1 MDMASNRTASIHD
14 LIVAG
19 INVDNTSLQDKQTY
33 QNDQWVQEQ
42 FKNKYGEFDQASFD
56 TFYDNV
62 KIQYNSLANAKYDE
76 SLKKASSFHRD
87 NPFAPIEQK
96 RKGPDYI
103 TYNAPNP
110 YQITQSIQ
118 DLGRDG
124 QRTKSIDEIAQGY
137 KVLLNPKSA
146 GEDLSNAQW
155 GDSPNDGHYFF
166 DTLVLAQYDSKD
178 THTDPFTGQEVE
190 HNVGD
195 LKTDNDGNF
204 YYERLDG
211 RNVYGRRVL
220 NKLNV
225 LTVDGSWLNKYDFF
239 DSDDL
244 NQKSLGGSIA
254 KNLVLVGSMFIP
266 YVGPWIAGLSIATQS
281 AGLLATLGKMFIN
294 SESETLSNIEGW
306 SKSVSRQGAQT
317 EYAQQNTWCTENF
330 VNLIGDVVGQLKE
343 QRFIFEKIPAVF
355 KGTNVLSEAG
365 QKAKYAKLLEKQ
377 SKLSADKIEKL
388 KSTKIEL
395 NDIVNLRAAET
406 VKAQAELDSF
416 IKGYTKLGSVLSKGY
431 MTAIT
436 VGDTYGEAI
445 NSGASN
451 IDATIL
457 TLGYAA
463 AEYALLSTGLGE
475 WIMPE
480 LRAGKYKAQAIAKAL
495 TQNNVTSNE
504 IAQEGKKAYFKKLFN
519 IGKNIAKAEY
529 ANGTRTATATLASAV
544 GEGVEE
550 VSEELL
556 ADFSK
561 GCYDTVNWLRGN
573 DTRVNTFGYNFGT
586 GEWNPSEVLDRY
598 GMSLVGGF
606 AGGGLTN
613 LGTNYKTIKSL
624 NNMSYDTALQQLTY
638 IIRNGQAET
647 FLKQI
652 NKIQLANPHL
662 STKYEIIDGQPVYS
676 PGTKEDNQD
685 IAAKT
690 ILANQIKVIGGILQ
704 SHGAMSDNQFLDIQ
718 TLKDLRFSA
727 LVNSSIAGRYL
738 QRYNSLLE
746 KQVQLVTSLND
757 TIRSVKDTNGDNTV
771 SDKENRENKSVNNEV
786 ISSLKQQIKD
796 TQEEIDS
803 LINGEKSYDFIADAL
818 FELTPAIS
826 KVFLVTTFPLY
837 AEQKY
842 KKKFSE
848 LTENEKAAA
857 LTEYKTWKSSEAKDD
872 IAKVANIYRQMAE
885 ASSSVILKFA
895 NEYTKIPEDIL
906 KLNKVI
912 SNLYTYVVDEN
923 QQLQY
928 LPNIKD
934 STFLD
939 LASTATEGTFVNL
952 GTKLVELLGW
962 QGDYRELQE
971 IQKRYNDIDKNAEN
985 SKELQDAIS
994 KEYANKLESILI
1006 DSIDFMVNPIFKQGY
1021 ASIELKNQL
1030 TSLLKILH
1038 SRALSKATE
1047 FEDNRTFDNF
1057 DAENPYEIKASNIL
1071 DSMRKIDNLPNTPIE
1086 QSLDEFSVA
1095 IGNEPIKLSQ
1105 LIQRLNNS
1113 FNDTINDIQNFQ
1125 LSEELYT
1132 ELNNAIYTL
1141 QLYQA
1146 AIQGART
1153 DNASINNLFGYNATL
1168 NEIAKKVKG
1177 EHPQLAEIDKSVA
1190 DIFDQDIQTN
1200 LNKLTFLK
1208 NLYEINSGQKMIKQ
1222 DRVAA
1227 NTSVLLYK
1235 RLKHIISILDEDE
1248 LKNWDGFLEFADA
1261 INSMNQHQQLLDNK
1275 SIIPNNWDEFEKER
1289 ISAEDAIYTFF
1300 SKNKAKLSDPNALM
1314 QLINPN
1320 RLQLYTNAN
1329 DILTEGLESL
1339 DDNSFIWWLASRA
1352 AVKSSDFYNEYKQI
1366 IDPKADHPIA
1376 PIPTQELATYLN
1388 YASIVNGT
1396 VFTQFYNAYRQA
1408 VVQDWNNKS
1417 IEDRKKVLRNLG
1429 KSETLADDKFAKYAI
1444 NFLTAPRYQNIILTE
1459 GIPGSGKTSA
1469 VFHSTIALLKKFHPE
1484 LLKDVAVMHG
1494 ASKSSAEK
1502 IVDSLGITA
1511 TVYDR
1516 ASGMKSINT
1525 NWHDYKFDDK
1535 TLTYTVPD
1543 AEYEITRENEIRSN
1557 LGINAL
1563 QNPPSLILIDEISKF
1578 SAYDLDQI
1586 DKFAQKYG
1594 ITVLAAGDFDQTGIV
1609 GSHSLKDPVFNKIQ
1623 WKIDLSR
1630 TNFIRAPKLGVSM
1643 RTDNSIKTLN
1653 LEKVQ
1658 AYIKSPSPVQ
1668 LQYYEDET
1676 GLYGDKI
1683 LKYEGNKQSVLE
1695 ETLKEVDKLIQTLQ
1709 KGEKIGYI
1717 YSNKSSPIYQELTKD
1732 KYKDFIDLKE
1742 GGSAQGLEGRYY
1754 IIEANENLPAELL
1767 YRDIYTGIS
1776 RASQGSILIAP
1787 LTNDLQLSSVQVSE
1801 KIDESKKIEQS
1812 IRNYSTKRIN
1822 RLNTIVTSD
1831 NPVPYIPRKIP
1842 NTQNNSW
1849 QAPPPI
1855 DELSQEEIDKY
1866 IDQLNNIHTQRDLD
1880 TWVSTLDQKVLSTPV
1895 ISQAIA
1901 QRKQIL
1907 PKGFDPNQVT
1917 SILQSIEKATT
1928 VQELKDVVD
1937 KIDSEYLEEPNIK
1950 ATLEAKRRSFL
1961 NSDNWQDRHDA
1972 LMENNNH
1979 VPDIIGEVS
1988 ELDEGIAINGQWF
2001 LPGDI
2006 ITDKEGNQFN
2016 VTIVFKNGDVNITV
2030 PNTSDTK
2037 TLSKDEVAKF
2047 FTGEDPII
2055 LKNSRLGDA
2064 REKQTVPPTVP
2075 IVEIENDPTILTVI
2089 NSTQYEE
2096 QIDDH
2101 NKSKKTPQST
2111 AQTNNNPRI
2120 SLNMLIHSFNTFE
2133 TGVEVDESGFPHH
2146 IGGAD
2151 NRIDSVNGLMKLFPN
2166 LTIDKYM
2173 SMIGMLRTILFNT
2186 SDKSEMIQSLQDFLK
2201 LNGIY
2206 VTFALKTSPRAG
2218 EKNVKEGR
2226 LYVST
2231 NPTPMDKSI
2240 NEKTFYNGSLDKRS
2254 QEFNI
2259 HSLVAIIGNQ
2269 ELGNVLELPLLTLSS
2284 PFTLLQ
2290 VKNADGVQVFE
2301 KIYNKYTK
2309 LLEQTDSLHQICR
2322 QLIEE
2327 FDGIEEYQSLINLFK
2342 FFDFT
2347 MAGVFYVDDNQWTP
2361 MNDLS
2366 LLGPQFITE
2375 AGYYQ
2380 FAPGLKMDEETN
2392 PESTWLNLG
2401 DYAKGVILGRPET
2414 SKLLSNP
2421 QAYVTSKVLVSTMDI
2436 DGVNTGHPF
2445 VLISFDKKNLN
2456 TDASVIEYYQR
2467 QVKGEV
2473 PVKVIRAYVLPPH
2486 ATIREYVNNL
2496 HDIITQ
2502 SPDKIQIGNIFTS
2515 YNLLNILMQNEA
2527 FKARLEQKLPG
2538 ASTLVQQALSD
2549 LNGKSQKEQKNLLS
2563 CTRDWSSI
2571 GLDPTYT
2578 LTKLLD
2584 GIITFITYDNYTLQ
2598 GDKHMKLNES
2608 DLSLIEGILASNGI
2622 DRVYYHVGL
2631 AGPDQNFGVFA
2642 VAKQEDGYLLHGRPF
2657 KIHGKIDS
2665 YTFQGNLDWLI
2676 ESALHKLRTNKENG
2690 QVYSIDRL
2698 SYARK
2703 DESGR
2708 LVPGNSR
2715 ISENPEQ
2722 KAVRAIMSFLKY
2734 KVGNDFKEIF
2744 DTSSTVQEAIGKIV
2758 QKINRDYPNKVAIG
2772 LKDSS
2777 KILIADTDQYNIT
2790 SLENENGEITDVSEM
2805 TNNNDGTYTFFV
2817 RADGML
2823 LTANF
2828 DYQNWKL
2835 SYLQPTSQQ
2844 SPKPT
2849 LSVTEDNFN
2858 EYVNLGRQVLEDS
2871 FDFDPDLEQVFQKD
2885 NYIEFMQALDALIY
2899 IDGNMRVDYLTELLN
2914 SATDEQTKQ
2923 LLTDLISM
2931 EKYNDP
2937 NIESDSCPIEIN
2949 IKF

>member
-1 MDMASNRTASIHD
+1 MDMASNPTASIHD

-19 INVDNTSLQDKQTY
+19 INIDNTSLQDKQTY

-42 FKNKYGEFDQASFD
+42 FKNNGQFDQIAFD
-56 TFYDNV
+56 TFYNNV
-62 KIQYNSLANAKYDE
+62 KIQYNSLANASYDE
-76 SLKKASSFHRD
+76 SLKKAASFHRD

-118 DLGRDG
+118 DLGRQG

-146 GEDLSNAQW
+146 GKDLSNAQW

-166 DTLVLAQYDSKD
+166 DTLVLAQYDSKG
-178 THTDPFTGQEVE
+178 THPDPITGEEVE
-190 HNVGD
+190 HNAGD
-195 LKTDNDGNF
+195 LKLDNDGNF

-220 NKLNV
+220 NKLNT
-225 LTVDGSWLNKYDFF
+225 LTVDGSWLNQYDFF

-254 KNLVLVGSMFIP
+254 KNLALVGSMFIP
-266 YVGPWIAGLSIATQS
+266 YVGPYIAGLSIATQS

-306 SKSVSRQGAQT
+306 AKSVSRQGAQT
-317 EYAQQNTWCTENF
+317 EYAQQNLWCTENM

-355 KGTNVLSEAG
+355 KGANALSEAG
-365 QKAKYAKLLEKQ
+365 QKAKYAQLLEKQ
-377 SKLSADKIEKL
+377 SKLSATKIEQL
-388 KSTKIEL
+388 KSTGINL
-395 NDIVNLRAAET
+395 DDIVNLRASEA

-416 IKGYTKLGSVLSKGY
+416 VKGYTKLGSVLSKGY

-445 NSGASN
+445 RAGASN
-451 IDATIL
+451 VDATIL

-480 LRAGKYKAQAIAKAL
+480 LRAGKYKAEAIAKAL
-495 TQNNVTSNE
+495 TQNNAISNE
-504 IAQEGKKAYFKKLFN
+504 IAQEGKKAYFNKLFN

-529 ANGTRTATATLASAV
+529 ANGTRTATATLASAT
-544 GEGVEE
+544 GEGLEE

-573 DTRVNTFGYNFGT
+573 DTKINTFGYDFET
-586 GEWNPSEVLDRY
+586 GKWNPSEVLDRY

-606 AGGGLTN
+606 IGGGVTN
-613 LGTNYKTIKSL
+613 LGTNYKTMKSFS
-624 NNMSYDTALQQLTY
+624 NMSYETALEQLTY
-638 IIRNGQAET
+638 IIRNNQVDT

-652 NKIQLANPHL
+652 NKIQLANPNL

-685 IAAKT
+685 LAAKT
-690 ILANQIKVIGGILQ
+690 VLANQIKVISGILQ

-718 TLKDLRFSA
+718 TLKDLRFSM
-727 LVNSSIAGRYL
+727 LSKSSIAGRYL
-738 QRYNSLLE
+738 QRYNSLLQ

-757 TIRSVKDTNGDNTV
+757 KINSIKDTNKDETV
-771 SDKENRENKSVNNEV
+771 SDKENRQAKSTEDEV
-786 ISSLKQQIKD
+786 VSSIKQQIKD
-796 TQEEIDS
+796 TQKEIDS
-803 LINGEKSYDFIADAL
+803 LINGEKAYDFIADAL

-826 KVFLVTTFPLY
+826 KTFLVTTFPLY

-848 LTENEKAAA
+848 LTDNEKATA
-857 LTEYKTWKSSEAKDD
+857 LTEYKSWKSSEAKDD
-872 IAKVANIYRQMAE
+872 IAMVANIYRKMVE
-885 ASSSVILKFA
+885 NSSSVILKSTQK
-895 NEYTKIPEDIL
+895 YLQTPESL
-906 KLNKVI
+906 LELNKII

-923 QQLQY
+923 QQVQY

-934 STFLD
+934 DTFLD
-939 LASTATEGTFVNL
+939 LASTAINNTLLNT
-952 GTKLVELLGW
+952 GTKLISLFGTKTQEQIL
-962 QGDYRELQE
+962 QQLQE
-971 IQKRYNDIDKNAEN
+971 EYNSIDKNAEN
-985 SKELQDAIS
+985 AKELQNAIS
-994 KEYANKLESILI
+994 KKYINQLEEILI
-1006 DSIDFMVNPIFKQGY
+1006 SNVSDMLSPIIKQGY
-1021 ASIELKNQL
+1021 ANIETKNQL
-1030 TSLLKILH
+1030 TSLLQVIH
-1038 SRALSKATE
+1038 SRALSKAQE
-1047 FEDNRTFDNF
+1047 FEETRTFDNL
-1057 DAENPYEIKASNIL
+1057 DEDNIYESKASEIL
-1071 DSMRKIDNLPNTPIE
+1071 QTMRKIDNLSNTPVE
-1086 QSLDEFSVA
+1086 EGLDEFSVA
-1095 IGNEPIKLSQ
+1095 IGNEPIKLSE
-1105 LIQRLNNS
+1105 LIQRFNNI
-1113 FNDTINDIQNFQ
+1113 FNDASKDIQNFQ
-1125 LSEELYT
+1125 LSETLYT

-1153 DNASINNLFGYNATL
+1153 DNASINNLFGYNAVL
-1168 NEIAKKVKG
+1168 NEVAKKVKG
-1177 EHPQLAEIDKSVA
+1177 EHPELAEIDKTVA
-1190 DIFDQDIQTN
+1190 DLFDQDIQTN
-1200 LNKLTFLK
+1200 LNKLLFIK
-1208 NLYEINSGQKMIKQ
+1208 NLYEINNGQKMIKQ
-1222 DRVAA
+1222 DRVAV
-1227 NTSVLLYK
+1227 NKDLLIYK
-1235 RLKHIISILDEDE
+1235 RLKYIVSVLDNDE
-1248 LKNWDGFLEFADA
+1248 LKNWDGFLEFAEA
-1261 INSMNQHQQLLDNK
+1261 INNMQQHKQLIDNK
-1275 SIIPNNWDEFEKER
+1275 SIIPDNYDEFEKER
-1289 ISAEDAIYTFF
+1289 INAEDAVYTFF
-1300 SKNKAKLSDPNALM
+1300 SKNKAKLSDTQLLM

-1320 RLQLYTNAN
+1320 RLQLYTNAE
-1329 DILTEGLESL
+1329 DILTEGLENL
-1339 DDNSFIWWLASRA
+1339 DDNAFVWWLASRA

-1366 IDPKADHPIA
+1366 IDPKAEHPIA
-1376 PIPTQELATYLN
+1376 PIPTQELATYIN
-1388 YASIVNGT
+1388 YASIVNGN

-1408 VVQDWNNKS
+1408 VIQDWKNKS
-1417 IEDRKKVLRNLG
+1417 IDDRKKVLRNLG
-1429 KSETLADDKFAKYAI
+1429 KSETFAEDKFAPYAI
-1444 NFLTAPRYQNIILTE
+1444 NFLTIPRYSNIILTE

-1469 VFHSTIALLKKFHPE
+1469 VFHSTIE
-1484 LLKDVAVMHG
+1484 LLKRNKSNSELLKNVVIMHG
-1494 ASKSSAEK
+1494 ASKSSAEA
-1502 IVDSLGITA
+1502 IANDLGITA
-1511 TVYDR
+1511 TTYDR
-1516 ASGMKSINT
+1516 ASGMKYINS
-1525 NWHDYKFDDK
+1525 NWHEYEFNNSN
-1535 TLTYTVPD
+1535 LTYKVPD
-1543 AEYEITRENEIRSN
+1543 SDYEITNENEIRSK
-1557 LGINAL
+1557 LGINAT

-1586 DKFAQKYG
+1586 NKFAQKYG

-1609 GSHSLKDPVFNKIQ
+1609 GSHSLKDPIFKGIE

-1658 AYIKSPSPVQ
+1658 AYIKNPSPVQ
-1668 LQYYEDET
+1668 LQYFEDET

-1683 LKYEGNKQSVLE
+1683 LKYEVKKQDILE
-1695 ETLKEVDKLIQTLQ
+1695 ETLKEVDKLIQTLKQ
-1709 KGEKIGYI
+1709 GEKIGYI
-1717 YSNKSSPIYQELTKD
+1717 YSDQSSPIYQALQKD
-1732 KYKDFIDLKE
+1732 QYKNFIDFKE
-1742 GGSAQGLEGRYY
+1742 GGSAQGLEGQYY
-1754 IIEANENLPAELL
+1754 IIEANENLPANLL
-1767 YRDIYTGIS
+1767 HKEIYTGMS
-1776 RASQGSILIAP
+1776 RASQGSILITP
-1787 LTNDLQLSSVQVSE
+1787 LTKDLQISHIQVQE
-1801 KIDESKKIEQS
+1801 KIDESKNIENS
-1812 IRNYSTKRIN
+1812 IRNYSTRRLN
-1822 RLNTIVTSD
+1822 RLNAIITSG
-1831 NPVPYIPRKIP
+1831 NPIPYIPRIMSRRQS
-1842 NTQNNSW
+1842 NNQQNL
-1849 QAPPPI
+1849 PPV

-1866 IDQLNNIHTQRDLD
+1866 IEQLNNIHTQIDLD
-1880 TWVSTLDQKVLSTPV
+1880 AWVATLEQKVLENPI
-1895 ISQAIA
+1895 ISQSIA
-1901 QRKQIL
+1901 QRRQTL
-1907 PKGFDPNQVT
+1907 PKGFDSNLVT
-1917 SILQSIEKATT
+1917 SILQDIDKATT
-1928 VQELKDVVD
+1928 MSELKEVVN
-1937 KIDSEYLEEPNIK
+1937 KINSEYLEEPNIK
-1950 ATLEAKRRSFL
+1950 ATLDAKRQSFFD
-1961 NSDNWQDRHDA
+1961 SDNWQDRHDA
-1972 LMENNNH
+1972 LIESNQH
-1979 VPDIIGEVS
+1979 IPDSIGEVS
-1988 ELDEGIAINGQWF
+1988 ELDEGIAVNGQWF

-2006 ITDKEGNQFN
+2006 ITDKDGNQFT
-2016 VTIVFKNGDVNITV
+2016 VTVAFKNGDVTITD
-2030 PNTSDTK
+2030 PTK
-2037 TLSKDEVAKF
+2037 TLSKDEITKF

-2075 IVEIENDPTILTVI
+2075 IIEVETDPIIPTVVNEEEYKEVLDEK
-2089 NSTQYEE
+2089 NSDKE
-2096 QIDDH
+2096 
-2101 NKSKKTPQST
+2101 TPQST
-2111 AQTNNNPRI
+2111 ALVSNNPRI

-2133 TGVEVDESGFPHH
+2133 TGVEVDENGFPHH

-2186 SDKSEMIQSLQDFLK
+2186 ADKSEMIQSLQDFLK

-2218 EKNVKEGR
+2218 EKNIKEGR

-2290 VKNADGVQVFE
+2290 VKNPDGTYVFE

-2309 LLEQTDSLHQICR
+2309 LLKQTDSLHQICR
-2322 QLIEE
+2322 QLIEDKE
-2327 FDGIEEYQSLINLFK
+2327 FNGIEEYQSLINLFK

-2347 MAGVFYVDDNQWTP
+2347 MAGVFYIDDNQWTP

-2366 LLGPQFITE
+2366 LLGPHFITE

-2414 SKLLSNP
+2414 YNLTSNP
-2421 QAYVTSKVLVSTMDI
+2421 QTYVTSKVLVSTVDV
-2436 DGVNTGHPF
+2436 DDVTTGHPF

-2473 PVKVIRAYVLPPH
+2473 PVKVLRVYVLPPH

-2496 HDIITQ
+2496 HNIVIK
-2502 SPDKIQIGNIFTS
+2502 SPDRIQIGDIFTS
-2515 YNLLNILMQNEA
+2515 YKLLNILMQNEA
-2527 FKARLEQKLPG
+2527 FKTRLEQKLPG
-2538 ASTLVQQALSD
+2538 ALTLVQQALQD
-2549 LNGKSQKEQKNLLS
+2549 LNNRSRGEQKNLLS

-2571 GLDPTYT
+2571 GFDPIYT
-2578 LTKLLD
+2578 LTKLFD
-2584 GIITFITYDNYTLQ
+2584 GIMTFMTYDNYTLQ
-2598 GDKHMKLNES
+2598 ENYRMELNEN

-2665 YTFQGNLDWLI
+2665 YTFQGNLDWLV

-2722 KAVRAIMSFLKY
+2722 KAVRAIMSFLKH
-2734 KVGNDFKEIF
+2734 KIGNDFKEIF

-2777 KILIADTDQYNIT
+2777 KILVADTDQYNIT

-2805 TNNNDGTYTFFV
+2805 INNNDGTYTLFV
-2817 RADGML
+2817 RVDGML

-2844 SPKPT
+2844 SPKPI
-2849 LSVTEDNFN
+2849 LSVTEDNFE
-2858 EYVNLGRQVLEDS
+2858 EYVNLGRQILEDS
-2871 FDFDPDLEQVFQKD
+2871 FSFDMDLEEVFQK
-2885 NYIEFMQALDALIY
+2885 NSYSEFIQALNDLIY
-2899 IDGNMRVDYLTELLN
+2899 IDGDIRVDYLTELLN

-2923 LLTDLISM
+2923 LLTDLISV
-2931 EKYNDP
+2931 EKYNNP
-2937 NIESDSCPIEIN
+2937 NIESDSCPIEVN